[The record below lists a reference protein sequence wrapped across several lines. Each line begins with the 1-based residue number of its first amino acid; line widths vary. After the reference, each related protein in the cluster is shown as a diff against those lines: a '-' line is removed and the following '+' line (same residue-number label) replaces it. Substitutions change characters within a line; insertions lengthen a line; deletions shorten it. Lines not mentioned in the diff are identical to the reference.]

1 MDDIEK
7 KEIYTNLERA
17 IALVDTHV
25 ANFAIYRNEGLEII
39 DSLRKAIFQIGRVSL
54 LEKQI
59 DLLHQEIADL
69 RMKNYDR

>member
-7 KEIYTNLERA
+7 KEIYKNLERA
-17 IALVDTHV
+17 IALVDTQ
-25 ANFAIYRNEGLEII
+25 NDGLEII